1 MAMQYY
7 LYVRWGTGVQ
17 SPPSAPRH
25 NNNDRRPRRPRSG
38 CSSVEWKQVGLQ
50 PLRNEQGHVIGQKET
65 LCDCLHGERIARL
78 ALFEPRFDEQGALV
92 GYEEKIRGGVQL
104 RDLNGRRIGTR
115 FADLRTRANNPN
127 SKGLTIIVRGAPPER
142 AATAS
147 VTTMDELVNLAGL
160 SPYFN

>member
-1 MAMQYY
+1 MGFGRTVAAI
-7 LYVRWGTGVQ
+7 VRLVTLTMIVGLV
-17 SPPSAPRH
+17 ALA
-25 NNNDRRPRRPRSG
+25 SG
-38 CSSVEWKQVGLQ
+38 CSSVEWKQVSLQ
-50 PLRNEQGHVIGQKET
+50 PLRDAQGHVIGQKET

-115 FADLRTRANNPN
+115 FADLRTRAKNPN